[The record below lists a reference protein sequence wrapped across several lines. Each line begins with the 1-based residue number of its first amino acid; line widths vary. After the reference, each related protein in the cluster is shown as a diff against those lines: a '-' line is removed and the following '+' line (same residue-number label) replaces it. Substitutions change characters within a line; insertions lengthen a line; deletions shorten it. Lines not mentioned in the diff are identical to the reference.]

1 MEALYNAACEI
12 EHENMQALQ
21 ALHDAIKVT
30 QQDIKQL
37 QNTSSLLCGEGLIG
51 PHVYAN
57 IKTESNK
64 FDAQLQQ
71 LINPIPESAVKAV
84 FTSPLKAKRDTP
96 LVQPAKV
103 ARPVSPV
110 SPVRKRLMPR
120 RLDFSNHPKK
130 AGVGT
135 HVRVDFVRKDFPA
148 HATPTASDL
157 ESWTGKVL
165 EVKKTKTQTHKIRY
179 SDRSVRW
186 EYMPYLKRYNLV
198 TFL

>member
-1 MEALYNAACEI
+1 M
-12 EHENMQALQ
+12 
-21 ALHDAIKVT
+21 
-30 QQDIKQL
+30 
-37 QNTSSLLCGEGLIG
+37 
-51 PHVYAN
+51 YAN

-64 FDAQLQQ
+64 FDAQLEQ

-84 FTSPLKAKRDTP
+84 FTLPLKAKRDTP

-110 SPVRKRLMPR
+110 FKRLMPR
-120 RLDFSNHPKK
+120 RLDFSNRRKK
-130 AGVGT
+130 GDVGT
-135 HVRVDFVRKDFPA
+135 YVRVGFVPKDFPA
-148 HATPTASDL
+148 HATPTESDL
-157 ESWTGKVL
+157 ESWMGIVL

-186 EYMPYLKRYNLV
+186 EYMPYLQRYNLV